1 MIDNGI
7 LNINKPVSMTSN
19 LSFDH
24 PLSCEELFNLQNL
37 LISSFPLSQVYFKD
51 DVDIQTIE
59 KVKLLMEGVPGV
71 NDSLIEKYIMIDIS
85 EEEKQTL
92 LDMNFFNIDTWNV
105 TYNKM
110 NNRYSITSLSKYRT
124 MEEWFREV
132 LSQVDDDNLSL
143 LEKLCYLY
151 DRVKILEFDDN
162 PKYDRLPEIIS
173 DTKATPYGYN
183 LIFKE
188 LLSRCGII
196 SVIGKISNKGEDD
209 YITLATISDKKYGIE
224 GVYGFNPSMDT
235 IHKNQYKNNFAR
247 KMNYNYFC
255 ITTNKLKNAYPKR
268 SMQGF
273 LRIIVSDDIMEFN
286 HVSDLYHSKPSTEV
300 DIIEKDMNLS
310 LKEIYLQSNN
320 TKDISNDVFI
330 SIITKNLERYPGD
343 IYNKKML
350 TKVISDNYNARDSEL
365 FTNKYVKKMSKIDT
379 IK

>member
-1 MIDNGI
+1 MIDNVGF
-7 LNINKPVSMTSN
+7 NINKQAMMTSI

-24 PLSCEELFNLQNL
+24 PLSNEELFNLQNL
-37 LISSFPLSQVYFKD
+37 LTSSFPLSQVYFKD

-71 NDSLIEKYIMIDIS
+71 NDSLIEKYVMKDIS

-110 NNRYSITSLSKYRT
+110 NNRYSITSLSKYRK

-162 PKYDRLPEIIS
+162 DKYDRLPEIIS

-188 LLSRCGII
+188 LLSRCGIR
-196 SVIGKISNKGEDD
+196 SVIGKISNNGEDD
-209 YITLATISDKKYGIE
+209 YITLAMISDKKYGIE
-224 GVYGFNPSMDT
+224 GIYGFNPSMDT

-255 ITTNKLKNAYPKR
+255 ITTNKLKNAYQKR
-268 SMQGF
+268 SMKEF

-286 HVSDLYHSKPSTEV
+286 HTSDLYNAKSSTEI
-300 DIIEKDMNLS
+300 DYIEKDMNLS
-310 LKEIYLQSNN
+310 LKEIYELANN
-320 TKDISNDVFI
+320 TRDISSDIFI
-330 SIITKNLERYPGD
+330 SIITKTLERYPGD
-343 IYNKKML
+343 IYNRKVL

-365 FTNKYVKKMSKIDT
+365 FTNKHVKKMSKIDT
-379 IK
+379 IR